1 MQERLIEL
9 QQQRARLLERVAHE
23 RQLLAVQVQPV
34 ARVLHVG
41 DRLADLFARCQ
52 RFALQHPL
60 TVAAVVG
67 TVLVLRPTGT
77 LRWARRGLVAWRSWK
92 ALRGSVPTLLS
103 RWL

>member
-1 MQERLIEL
+1 MQQRLIEL
-9 QQQRARLLERVAHE
+9 QRQRARLLERIAHE
-23 RQLLAVQVQPV
+23 RRSLAIQIQPV

-41 DRLADLFARCQ
+41 DRLADLFARCR

-67 TVLVLRPTGT
+67 AVLVLRPAGT
-77 LRWARRGLVAWRSWK
+77 LRWARRGLVAWRSWN
-92 ALRGSVPTLLS
+92 ALRGALPTVLS

>member
-9 QQQRARLLERVAHE
+9 QRQRGRLLERVAHE

-34 ARVLHVG
+34 AHVLRVG
-41 DRLADLFARCQ
+41 DRLGDLFARCR

-67 TVLVLRPTGT
+67 AVLVLRPTGT
-77 LRWARRGLVAWRSWK
+77 LRWARRGFVAWRSWN
-92 ALRGSVPTLLS
+92 ALRGSVPALLS